1 MRTLY
6 VVTHPQATHHVEGRV
21 GGWYDSDLTPGGVEA
36 AGRIS
41 DALRAAIPDAS
52 QVELYSSDLQRTKQT
67 ADVIGKRFGLEP
79 VFDPRLR
86 EGSFGEA
93 EGHPQSRWD
102 ELFTP
107 PPAEGDRMG
116 HLHIP
121 GSESRGQVAQRIY
134 AAMDEITR
142 SPCEHQ
148 IIVTH
153 GYAFTFAVAAWI
165 RMPIEALGYAVF
177 KARSGSITT
186 LHEDDLY
193 RGRLVLRLAAT
204 EHLEG

>member
-1 MRTLY
+1 MRTLH

-21 GGWYDSDLTPGGVEA
+21 GGWHDSDLTPAGVEA
-36 AGRIS
+36 AGRIAE
-41 DALRAAIPDAS
+41 ALRAAVPSES
-52 QVELYSSDLQRTKQT
+52 QVELYSSDLQRTSQT

-79 VFDPRLR
+79 VLDARLR
-86 EGSFGEA
+86 ESSFGEA

-107 PPAEGDRMG
+107 PPVEGDRMG
-116 HLHIP
+116 HFPVP
-121 GSESRGQVAQRIY
+121 GSESRTQVAQRVY
-134 AAMDEITR
+134 AIMDEITR

-153 GYAFTFAVAAWI
+153 GFAFTFVVAAWI
-165 RMPIEALGYAVF
+165 RMPIETLGYALF

-186 LHEDDLY
+186 LHEDDRY

-204 EHLEG
+204 EHLDG

>member
-21 GGWYDSDLTPGGVEA
+21 GGQYDSDLTPAGVDA

-41 DALRAAIPDAS
+41 EALREAIPDSS
-52 QVELYSSDLQRTKQT
+52 QVELFSSDLQRTSRT
-67 ADVIGKRFGLEP
+67 AEVIGKRFGLEP
-79 VFDPRLR
+79 VLDARLR
-86 EGSFGEA
+86 EASFGEA

-107 PPAEGDRMG
+107 PPLEGDRMG
-116 HLHIP
+116 HRYIP
-121 GSESRGQVAQRIY
+121 GSESRLEVAQRIY
-134 AAMDEITR
+134 AVVDEIVQR
-142 SPCEHQ
+142 PCEHQ

-153 GYAFTFAVAAWI
+153 GYAFTFLVAAWI
-165 RMPIEALGYAVF
+165 RMPIEAVDYALF

-193 RGRLVLRLAAT
+193 RGRLVVRLAAT
-204 EHLEG
+204 EHLDV

>member
-6 VVTHPQATHHVEGRV
+6 VVTHQQATHHVDGRV
-21 GGWYDSDLTPGGVEA
+21 GGWYDSDLTPAGVEA
-36 AGRIS
+36 AGRIAE
-41 DALRAAIPDAS
+41 ALRATIPDADT
-52 QVELYSSDLQRTKQT
+52 VELYSSDLQRTKQT
-67 ADVIGKRFGLEP
+67 ADAIGKRFGLEP
-79 VFDPRLR
+79 VFDARLR
-86 EGSFGEA
+86 EASFGEA
-93 EGHPQSRWD
+93 EGHPQARWD

-107 PPAEGDRMG
+107 PPVEGDRMG
-116 HLHIP
+116 HRYLP
-121 GSESRGQVAQRIY
+121 GSESRGEVAQRIY
-134 AAMDEITR
+134 AAMDEIVM

-165 RMPIEALGYAVF
+165 RMPIEALGHALF

-193 RGRLVLRLAAT
+193 RGRLVVRLADT
-204 EHLEG
+204 RHLD

>member
-21 GGWYDSDLTPGGVEA
+21 GGRYDSDLTPAGAEA
-36 AGRIS
+36 AGRVS
-41 DALRAAIPDAS
+41 EALRSAIPNEAT
-52 QVELYSSDLQRTKQT
+52 VELYSSDLKRTKQT
-67 ADVIGKRFGLEP
+67 AEVIGKRFGLEP
-79 VFDPRLR
+79 VLDARLR
-86 EGSFGEA
+86 EASFGEA
-93 EGHPQSRWD
+93 EGHPQARWD
-102 ELFTP
+102 ELFSP

-116 HLHIP
+116 HRHIP
-121 GSESRGQVAQRIY
+121 GSESRAEVAQRIY
-134 AAMDEITR
+134 AAVDEITE

-148 IIVTH
+148 IVVTH

-165 RMPIEALGYAVF
+165 RMPIEALGYALF

-193 RGRLVLRLAAT
+193 RGRLVLRLGDT
-204 EHLEG
+204 RHLD